1 MKKPILRSTL
11 VAAMIAAIAGQ
22 ASAAG
27 LGRITVLSSL
37 GQPLRAEVEVAATP
51 EELET
56 LSARLASPDSFKR
69 ANIEYAGSLT
79 GIRMAVERRGAS
91 AIVRVTSDRAFN
103 EPFVDMLI
111 ELNWAGGRLLRE
123 YTFLLDPS
131 EADLRPLAGQ
141 PGPAV
146 AAPVAPA
153 PSVSAPRSTATPAP
167 RSTATPAAAAPARR
181 AAAAAPTAPVE
192 SRKLATDGEY
202 EVQRGDSLSSIATDL
217 KSEGVTQDQML
228 AALYQA
234 NTQAFTNGN
243 INRLRAGRILSVP
256 TAEDAKAI
264 APREARQI
272 VLKASNFDVYRN
284 QVAAAAEAGPA
295 REASGSQ
302 SSSGQIAPKVQET
315 APAQASNQDKLK
327 IAKTQVAPGAAAT
340 TDGKAA
346 AGRIQSL
353 EEDIASRDKAL
364 KEARSRVAELEKNI
378 KGLQDLVKMKDE
390 NLANLQK
397 QSAAAEK
404 AAQDAQKKADSL
416 AKSAD
421 AQKAAEAK
429 KAAEDAR
436 KAAEDARKAAED
448 AKKAEAA
455 RLAEEQKAAESR
467 KAAEAQRL
475 ADEQKAAEEA
485 KATAELAATQ
495 AAAAAAVAVPAVS
508 EPVAEVAPVEEVASA
523 PAPAPQPAAQQPA
536 PPPAPQPVVEEESS
550 FPGGTL
556 GMLLAAAALLGGGL
570 LWRKKQQQNK
580 NSSLNTTALT
590 EASTSP
596 NSVFGNA
603 GGQTVDTGTSVLHTD
618 FSQSGLS
625 AIDTDEGVD
634 PVAEADV
641 YMAYGR
647 DAQAEEILLDAL
659 KNDPSRTAIYVKLL
673 EIYSQRRSVKQ
684 FENIATDL
692 FTQTGGAGDDW
703 AKAAALGTALDP
715 ENALYR
721 TGATA
726 AAPVSAPSV
735 PTPVAAAAVAAAAA
749 PLTIPDPLEE
759 DAPSAVTFGTN
770 NVSQMRATWTV
781 PGEIN
786 QFTSDADGIPQ
797 ISPEPVVSSQSAE
810 PLNLDFNLDLELP
823 DEDGPDTKMEARDS
837 DDDILRP
844 LDEQTVEVA
853 ADEAAPL
860 EFDIGDLG
868 GAKSLSSDSAM
879 TRTLPEGIGALNAE
893 SLPASLTDA
902 DLGIERNLDDD
913 GLAVVDLE
921 KTNFEGNL
929 LDFDFELGDEAK
941 RGTAMPDRSVD
952 LSNIDLRTDG
962 NAQST
967 GGIAV
972 PSSVTLAASEDVP
985 DSIDLNEEV
994 STKLELARAY
1004 EEMGDL
1010 EGARE
1015 LLEEVVTDGA
1025 SQQKD
1030 QARQILARLG

>member
-1 MKKPILRSTL
+1 M
-11 VAAMIAAIAGQ
+11 
-22 ASAAG
+22 
-27 LGRITVLSSL
+27 
-37 GQPLRAEVEVAATP
+37 EVAASP

-91 AIVRVTSDRAFN
+91 AIVRVTSDRPFN

-131 EADLRPLAGQ
+131 ENAVRPLAGE

-153 PSVSAPRSTATPAP
+153 PSVSAPRSTTTAP
-167 RSTATPAAAAPARR
+167 AAAPARR
-181 AAAAAPTAPVE
+181 AAATPAPAASTE
-192 SRKLATDGEY
+192 SRKIATDGEY
-202 EVQRGDSLSSIATDL
+202 EVQKGDSLSSIATDL
-217 KSEGVTQDQML
+217 RGDGVTQDQML

-272 VLKASNFDVYRN
+272 VLKASNFDAYRN
-284 QVAAAAEAGPA
+284 QVAAAAEVGPA

-302 SSSGQIAPKVQET
+302 SSSGQIAPRVQET
-315 APAQASNQDKLK
+315 APAQASTQDKLK
-327 IAKTQVAPGAAAT
+327 IAKTQVAAAGAAGAA
-340 TDGKAA
+340 DGKAA
-346 AGRIQSL
+346 AGRIQAL

-404 AAQDAQKKADSL
+404 AAQEAQKKADAL

-421 AQKAAEAK
+421 SQKAAEA
-429 KAAEDAR
+429 R
-436 KAAEDARKAAED
+436 KAADDAKKAAED
-448 AKKAEAA
+448 AKKAADDAKKAETA
-455 RLAEEQKAAESR
+455 RLAEEQRAEEAR

-485 KATAELAATQ
+485 KAAAELAAAQ
-495 AAAAAAVAVPAVS
+495 SAAAAVAAPAAS
-508 EPVAEVAPVEEVASA
+508 EPVVETPPVEEVASA
-523 PAPAPQPAAQQPA
+523 PAPAPQVAAQQPA

-703 AKAAALGTALDP
+703 AKAAALGVALDP
-715 ENALYR
+715 ENGLYR
-721 TGATA
+721 NGAPVA
-726 AAPVSAPSV
+726 AAPVAAPSV
-735 PTPVAAAAVAAAAA
+735 PTPVAAAAAAAAVA

-759 DAPSAVTFGTN
+759 EATPAVTFGTN

-786 QFTSDADGIPQ
+786 QFTNDADGVPQ
-797 ISPEPVVSSQSAE
+797 ISPEPVATAQSPE

-823 DEDGPDTKMEARDS
+823 NEDEPETRMEARDA
-837 DDDILRP
+837 DEDILRP

-853 ADEAAPL
+853 ADESAPL

-868 GAKSLSSDSAM
+868 SKSLSSDAAM
-879 TRTLPEGIGALNAE
+879 SRTLPEGIGALNAE
-893 SLPASLTDA
+893 SLPTSLTDA
-902 DLGIERNLDDD
+902 DLGIERNLEDD

-952 LSNIDLRTDG
+952 LSNIGLRTDG
-962 NAQST
+962 NMQST

-972 PSSVTLAASEDVP
+972 PPSVTVATSEDVP

-1015 LLEEVVTDGA
+1015 LLEEVVSDGA